1 MKQFLF
7 LCFVASG
14 ILFSDANGA
23 NLKRSKFIN
32 FDTGTSVLN
41 ADSASTE
48 LSPTINYDDSDNV
61 WFFRPQ
67 TEVHMLKA
75 VKPHKFHCI
84 MDSEDDD
91 EMIFE
96 LSEDDSEIPEAP
108 ANTPYEKTTPKEHY
122 IFGGYT
128 RNFSTSI
135 ANDAF

>member
-32 FDTGTSVLN
+32 FDTGTSVVN
-41 ADSASTE
+41 ADSASTD
-48 LSPTINYDDSDNV
+48 LSPTINYDDSDDV
-61 WFFRPQ
+61 WLFRPQ
-67 TEVHMLKA
+67 TEAHTPQV
-75 VKPHKFHCI
+75 VKPYKFHYI

-91 EMIFE
+91 DMIFDI
-96 LSEDDSEIPEAP
+96 SEDDSEMPEAP
-108 ANTPYEKTTPKEHY
+108 ANTPYEKTTPKEQDFLSEY
-122 IFGGYT
+122 FK
-128 RNFSTSI
+128 NFSAPI